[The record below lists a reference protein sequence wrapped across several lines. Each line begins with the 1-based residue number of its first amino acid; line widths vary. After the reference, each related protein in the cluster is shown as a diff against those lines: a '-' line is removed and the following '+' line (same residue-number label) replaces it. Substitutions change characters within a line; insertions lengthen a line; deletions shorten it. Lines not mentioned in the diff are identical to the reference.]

1 MTPVTFSPVTMR
13 PREYVTYNGY
23 VPYNSSFDLS
33 GAAIAGIVIGSLI
46 VFNLLLWCC
55 VRRCSSSRSTTTGET
70 YVKAAPVVFQPVQYA
85 KTSITPAMTPVVM
98 QHGSYAPLSV
108 QGHLVGNHGPITY
121 PEGVYPSAP
130 PLV

>member
-46 VFNLLLWCC
+46 VFYLLLWCC
-55 VRRCSSSRSTTTGET
+55 VKLCSSSRSTTTGET
-70 YVKAAPVVFQPVQYA
+70 YVKAAPVVQ
-85 KTSITPAMTPVVM
+85 S
-98 QHGSYAPLSV
+98 G
-108 QGHLVGNHGPITY
+108 GPIIY
-121 PEGVYPSAP
+121 PDGVYPSAP
-130 PLV
+130 FLV